1 MTNKRTYALLLAAIL
16 AGMAVPAAAEDAED
30 AASSQADAAAADK
43 LQDNMMTDL
52 PPVDRAGTIALAD
65 EGILYPPS
73 SGSSIIR
80 DTTAKKAEEKPK
92 TKMKMKDG
100 KPVQDTGIS
109 KENPMYVT
117 ADYMRYNDTTGDV
130 DALGKVDIRHK
141 IGRAHV

>member
-65 EGILYPPS
+65 EGICTLRLPEARS
-73 SGSSIIR
+73 SGILLR
-80 DTTAKKAEEKPK
+80 KKQKKSPRQK
-92 TKMKMKDG
+92 
-100 KPVQDTGIS
+100 
-109 KENPMYVT
+109 
-117 ADYMRYNDTTGDV
+117 
-130 DALGKVDIRHK
+130 
-141 IGRAHV
+141 